1 MIIAGTCHPPL
12 SAERLAAE
20 LELMPDGRLTL
31 RCGEH
36 TGEWSADALVLSA
49 PLGRLPA
56 QITFPD
62 GWLFKAA
69 ENKILADWIQAHT
82 GKQSQWLHKLERHW
96 LAIVVSIVFL
106 IALGAGTY
114 RYGIPAAS
122 HTMAR
127 MLPKAVPE
135 YIGKAV
141 LETLDEYLFKPS
153 QLDEQEQWQIRD
165 RFALLQD
172 NLPPLPFE
180 TKIIFRSW
188 QKGPNAFALS
198 DGTIVVTDSLVELAT
213 TPAELDSV
221 LLHEVGHVYHQH
233 VMEAV
238 VQSTLL
244 SVSVALLTGES
255 SGLADNLTGAG
266 VFIASSGY
274 SRDAERE
281 ADSFAAEQMIKQYG
295 TTEPMAAM
303 FSRFMEYD
311 NGSEIPEW
319 LQSHPDLYQRIEAVK
334 AQDHS
339 MLSE

>member
-1 MIIAGTCHPPL
+1 MIIQGTCHPPL
-12 SAERLAAE
+12 SAERLVAE
-20 LELMPDGRLTL
+20 LELIPDGSVTL

-36 TGEWSADALVLSA
+36 TGEWAMDALTFSE
-49 PLGRLPA
+49 PLGSLPA

-69 ENKILADWIQAHT
+69 ENQMLADWIQAHGT
-82 GKQSQWLHKLERHW
+82 KRSLWIYRLERHW
-96 LAIVVSIVFL
+96 LAIVASLVFL
-106 IALGAGTY
+106 IVLGAGTY

-122 HTMAR
+122 HILAR
-127 MLPKAVPE
+127 MLPQAVPE
-135 YIGKAV
+135 YIGETV
-141 LETLDEYLFKPS
+141 LETLDEYLFAPS

-172 NLPPLPFE
+172 NWPPLPFE
-180 TKIIFRSW
+180 PKIVFRSW

-198 DGTIVVTDSLVELAT
+198 DGTIVVTDSLVALAT
-213 TPAELDSV
+213 TPAELESV
-221 LLHEVGHVYHQH
+221 LLHEVGHLYHQH

-238 VQSTLL
+238 VQSALL
-244 SVSVALLTGES
+244 SVSVALLTGEN

-281 ADSFAAEQMIKQYG
+281 ADSFAAEQMLKQYG

-303 FSRFMEYD
+303 FHRFMEH
-311 NGSEIPEW
+311 GSDSELPEW
-319 LQSHPDLYQRIEAVK
+319 LQSHPDLNQRIEAVS
-334 AQDHS
+334 ALEQ
-339 MLSE
+339 